1 MSQTMQQLNQT
12 TDTSIM
18 PLLGDLSNVPPDYI
32 QQVSSIKRFLERWTI
47 DPSFRD
53 TFHADPPG
61 AISSLGLSLHVD
73 EVMPLIDD
81 ALAIELNKAIK
92 AGEDGRYPISVLRY
106 RAFYREKRLHRRQI
120 RKDCRSSNPRIAAW
134 RARQINRCIG
144 ELGINKADALVHA
157 PLSIEIAKGCSVG
170 CWFCGVAAPKLDHTW
185 PYNEKNRQTWRS
197 SLKIIGEVMGTC
209 AKQGF
214 LYWATDPLDNPD
226 YEKFL
231 VDFHEILGRCPQT
244 TTAMGSKDI
253 ERTRKLLRLSHSMN
267 STIDRFSII
276 TLRMLHQ
283 LHAGFK
289 PEELIRVEC
298 IPQNREAADKY
309 RKANAGRARTF
320 QARRGKEM
328 MPEEASSTIA
338 CVSGFLF
345 NMMEQSVRLIT
356 PCNASERWPLGYWVV
371 DEGNFNSPEELRTL
385 LEAMVERNM
394 APGLKAEQMVCL
406 RPDLTVEASGTDIF
420 FRSRWIKIT
429 FHKQTDPEALA
440 TMLAAGKYTAGEF
453 ALRRE
458 AECGVPL
465 AESFVFLDDMLQ
477 KGLLDEEPY
486 HNSMVK
492 LQRAAG

>member
-1 MSQTMQQLNQT
+1 MNQT
-12 TDTSIM
+12 QTADTTIM

-32 QQVSSIKRFLERWTI
+32 HQVSNIKRFLERWTI
-47 DPSFRD
+47 DPSFRE
-53 TFHADPPG
+53 TFNADPTG
-61 AISSLGLSLHVD
+61 AIASLGLSLQVD

-106 RAFYREKRLHRRQI
+106 RAFYREKRLHRRSI
-120 RKDCRSSNPRIAAW
+120 RKDCESTNPRIAAW

-144 ELGINKADALVHA
+144 ELGVQKADALVHA

-185 PYNEKNRQTWRS
+185 AYNEKNSELWRS
-197 SLKIIGEVMGTC
+197 TLKVLLEVMGPC

-276 TLRMLHQ
+276 TLRMLQQIHE
-283 LHAGFK
+283 GFK

-320 QARRGKEM
+320 QDRRGKEM

-356 PCNASERWPLGYWVV
+356 PCNASARWPLGYWVV
-371 DEGNFNSPEELRTL
+371 DEGHFDSAEELRTV
-385 LEAMVERNM
+385 LEGIIERNM
-394 APGLKAEQMVCL
+394 SPNLQPAQPVRL
-406 RPDLTVEASGTDIF
+406 RPDLICETTETDIL

-429 FHKQTDPEALA
+429 FHQQTETEQLA
-440 TMLAAGKYTAGEF
+440 NMLAAGTYTAADF
-453 ALRRE
+453 ALKRERE
-458 AECGVPL
+458 AGVSLPETFL
-465 AESFVFLDDMLQ
+465 FLDNMLK

-486 HNSMVK
+486 HMIPVK
-492 LQRAAG
+492 LERAAG